1 MKRINWQLWLGF
13 LLSIVAFLSYPLVF
27 VNWASTRD
35 FPWVNLILFALAAL
49 LVFFGIRRAFAPD
62 RRRVSKIVGSVVATL
77 SVLLIGMFIFVA
89 FVASRWLPPSTGAPQ
104 VAQKAPEFSLTDT
117 NNKSVSLTELLS
129 QPINGKPAKGALLIF
144 YRGYW

>member
-13 LLSIVAFLSYPLVF
+13 LLSVFAFLSYPLVF

-35 FPWVNLILFALAAL
+35 FPWANLVLFVVAAL
-49 LVFFGIRRAFAPD
+49 LLFMGIRRAFAPD
-62 RRRVSKIVGSVVATL
+62 RRRLSKIVASVVAAL
-77 SVLLIGMFIFVA
+77 SVLIIAMFIFVA

-104 VAQKAPEFSLTDT
+104 VTQKAPDF
-117 NNKSVSLTELLS
+117 SLTELLS